1 MIRRTRA
8 QIVSD
13 LEGVFAAPGSSVDV
27 FVVDT
32 QKVAHRKTVE
42 AGPAVDGK
50 MQVLSGLAVG
60 EAPACVQGCPNAA
73 IRIVTVRPE
82 AVRNSYRPARLDPS
96 AALRAD

>member
-1 MIRRTRA
+1 
-8 QIVSD
+8 
-13 LEGVFAAPGSSVDV
+13 V

-60 EAPACVQGCPNAA
+60 EVVVVEGAYGLPDGATVQIAKAA
-73 IRIVTVRPE
+73 KEPE
-82 AVRNSYRPARLDPS
+82 KDEK
-96 AALRAD
+96 